1 MVIKSNQTHFSWKPY
16 SVELKFVRLLR
27 YNFVEGQVLEI
38 LIYYRTNENAIDA
51 THKYI
56 SWNISTN

>member
-16 SVELKFVRLLR
+16 SVELKYVRLLR

-38 LIYYRTNENAIDA
+38 LIYYRTNENA
-51 THKYI
+51 YI
-56 SWNISTN
+56 LEYFNQLIFI